1 MLYRVN
7 PIYYVC
13 FTTATIIASAIMFQG
28 WNTASYTNTIS
39 LICGFLIIFS
49 GVYLLDMVAPIS
61 NLKSTSLLE
70 LPFNSSSCR
79 VASSVAVN
87 EKGREWDENDEEEE
101 EEYYTD
107 IDGNDQPNAIRN
119 RPRALSV

>member
-1 MLYRVN
+1 
-7 PIYYVC
+7 
-13 FTTATIIASAIMFQG
+13 MFQG
-28 WNTASYTNTIS
+28 WNTTSYTNTIS

-61 NLKSTSLLE
+61 NLKSCSLLE

-79 VASSVAVN
+79 VTASSVNN
-87 EKGREWDENDEEEE
+87 EKGTSSRHYNGSGNDV
-101 EEYYTD
+101 EYYTD
-107 IDGNDQPNAIRN
+107 MEGEEKEEEENDHQQPNRMRRKK